1 MRPQPLIAVPDVEAS
16 SRWYQQA
23 LGLTSGHGG
32 PNYERLLAGDEL
44 VLQLHDQEVEHHH
57 GAIVDPA
64 VPVGNGVLL
73 WFAVDDLDGTVER
86 IRALGAEVVMEPT
99 ENPGAGHRE
108 YWVRDPDGYTL
119 VVAGP

>member
-1 MRPQPLIAVPDVEAS
+1 MLPQPLIVVADVEAS

-32 PNYERLLAGDEL
+32 PNYERLLDGERL
-44 VLQLHDQEVEHHH
+44 VLQLHDPEVEHHH
-57 GAIVDPA
+57 GHLADPA
-64 VPVGNGVLL
+64 VPKGNGVLL
-73 WFAVDDLDGTVER
+73 WFAVDDLDAVVAR

-108 YWVRDPDGYTL
+108 YWFRDPDGYTV
-119 VVAGP
+119 VVAG